1 MKQDKKTYALSD
13 EEIENETR
21 RYAKR
26 SIEAFEA
33 DVLASQT
40 RGRLEKFLEKSGLG
54 DVIIDTYQQRNNRR
68 FTR

>member
-1 MKQDKKTYALSD
+1 VKQDKKTYALSD

-21 RYAKR
+21 RHAKR
-26 SIEAFEA
+26 SVEAFEA

-40 RGRLEKFLEKSGLG
+40 RGRLEKFLEKSGLW
-54 DVIIDTYQQRNNRR
+54 DIVVDTYQQRNNRR

>member
-1 MKQDKKTYALSD
+1 VKQDKKTYALWD

-40 RGRLEKFLEKSGLG
+40 SGRLKEFLEKSGLG